1 MNLDWWEWWNNTSR
15 TTPELD
21 WIAFYGRP
29 SNYNPSLQTEALC
42 MIVASAAS
50 AIRITRLSCKNYIN
64 CSPAPLWNES
74 KRSRQILQDTKKYNA
89 TTQVMNLRFVSFA
102 ALAATSSAWISPAPI
117 STKRSI
123 RHCARKQH
131 TPLSIRPF
139 TKSTTKTALGSA
151 LAAPSSSSSDATS
164 GRPIAMG
171 SIVNVF
177 RGGLVAVRIDDD
189 LSKVAISLEVNIP
202 EVVDPSESVP
212 DELKSKKSS
221 SDDLGMLD
229 WFLTCC

>member
-1 MNLDWWEWWNNTSR
+1 
-15 TTPELD
+15 
-21 WIAFYGRP
+21 
-29 SNYNPSLQTEALC
+29 

-74 KRSRQILQDTKKYNA
+74 KRSRQIVQDTKKYNA
-89 TTQVMNLRFVSFA
+89 TTQVMNLRFASFA

-117 STKRSI
+117 STKQSI

-139 TKSTTKTALGSA
+139 TKSATTKTALGSA

-221 SDDLGMLD
+221 SDDLGTSD
-229 WFLTCC
+229 